1 MSFSAVASGVLLY
14 CLGSSAAEAT
24 GPVATLP
31 YTLSVFATSPTGN
44 SQPDSLVFWNGSVLV
59 GYQNG
64 VAKDGSDGKASTI
77 VQYSLTGTVQRSF
90 QVRGHNDGLRLVG
103 TNSLW
108 ALQNEDANPR
118 LVVIDLTTGTKTKFL
133 FPPPA
138 HGGGYD
144 DIVVQNGRVF
154 ITASNPTLDANG
166 VNVFPALLQITLPL
180 TPLGGVGEVS
190 GGTVHLDPVLAGNAQ
205 ATDIPTGSSV
215 TLNLTDPDS
224 LTADE
229 RGNIVLDD
237 QADAELVFVR
247 HPSATSQTANRL
259 NITDTTGKATTLD
272 DTGFVPKHPHSFMLV
287 ADITA
292 NTVYRIDEPSLGFEP
307 GTAYSTSD
315 TAGLVGQLNLDN
327 GVITPIATGF
337 KSTRG
342 LIFVPLPVK

>member
-1 MSFSAVASGVLLY
+1 M
-14 CLGSSAAEAT
+14 
-24 GPVATLP
+24 
-31 YTLSVFATSPTGN
+31 
-44 SQPDSLVFWNGSVLV
+44 LV

-118 LVVIDLTTGTKTKFL
+118 LVVFDLSTGTRTRYL
-133 FPPPA
+133 FPPTP

-154 ITASNPTLDANG
+154 ITASNPTLDAKG
-166 VNVFPALLQITLPL
+166 VNVFPALLQIILP
-180 TPLGGVGEVS
+180 GSG
-190 GGTVHLDPVLAGNAQ
+190 GGTVLLGPVLQGNAK
-205 ATDIPTGSSV
+205 ATDIPTGSTV

-224 LTADE
+224 LSADQ

-237 QADAELVFVR
+237 QADAQLVFIRNPV
-247 HPSATSQTANRL
+247 TKTQTASRI
-259 NITDTTGKATTLD
+259 NITDTAGKTTTLD
-272 DTGFVPKHPHSFMLV
+272 DTAFVPVPQTFMLV
-287 ADITA
+287 ADVTA
-292 NTVYRIDEPSLGFEP
+292 NKVYRIDQPSLGFEP
-307 GTAYSTSD
+307 GIAYSTSD
-315 TAGLVGQLNLDN
+315 TAGIVGQLNLDN

-337 KSTRG
+337 ISTLG
-342 LIFVPLPVK
+342 MIFVPLPVK

>member
-1 MSFSAVASGVLLY
+1 
-14 CLGSSAAEAT
+14 
-24 GPVATLP
+24 
-31 YTLSVFATSPTGN
+31 
-44 SQPDSLVFWNGSVLV
+44 VLV

-118 LVVIDLTTGTKTKFL
+118 LVVFDLSTGTRTRYL
-133 FPPPA
+133 FPPTP

-154 ITASNPTLDANG
+154 ITASNPTLDAKG
-166 VNVFPALLQITLPL
+166 VNVFPALLQIILP
-180 TPLGGVGEVS
+180 GSG
-190 GGTVHLDPVLAGNAQ
+190 GGTVLLGPVLQGNAK
-205 ATDIPTGSSV
+205 ATDIPTGSTV

-224 LTADE
+224 LSADQ

-237 QADAELVFVR
+237 QADAQLVFIRNPV
-247 HPSATSQTANRL
+247 TKTQTASRI
-259 NITDTTGKATTLD
+259 NITDTAGKTTTLD
-272 DTGFVPKHPHSFMLV
+272 DTAFVPVPQTFMLV
-287 ADITA
+287 ADVTA
-292 NTVYRIDEPSLGFEP
+292 NKVYRIDQPSLGFEP
-307 GTAYSTSD
+307 GIAYSTSD
-315 TAGLVGQLNLDN
+315 TAGIVGQLNLDN

-337 KSTRG
+337 ISTRG
-342 LIFVPLPVK
+342 MIFVPLPVK